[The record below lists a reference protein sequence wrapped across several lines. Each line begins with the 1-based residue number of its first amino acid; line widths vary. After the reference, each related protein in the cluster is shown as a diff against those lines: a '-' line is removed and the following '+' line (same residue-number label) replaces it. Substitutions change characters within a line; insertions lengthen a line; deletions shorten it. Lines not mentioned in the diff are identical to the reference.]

1 MTLQRNDITKIL
13 NAFITL
19 MNAAQECIFH
29 SKSMKVQGLEF
40 VDELYIRARTGKM
53 SYLGSPVLVVA
64 TISVKTPGKGFFR
77 QLLSELKEAA
87 ETNNYILK
95 IENVINTEL
104 REFLIREGFS
114 FPGERWMCGSGYWA
128 PSSLRHND
136 RLSTLPV

>member
-29 SKSMKVQGLEF
+29 SKSMKVQGLEL

>member
-1 MTLQRNDITKIL
+1 M
-13 NAFITL
+13 
-19 MNAAQECIFH
+19 FH
-29 SKSMKVQGLEF
+29 SKSMKVQGLQL

-53 SYLGSPVLVVA
+53 SYLGSSVLVVA

-77 QLLSELKEAA
+77 QLLSKLKEAA

-95 IENVINTEL
+95 VENVISTEL

-128 PSSLRHND
+128 PSSLRLND
-136 RLSTLPV
+136 QLSTLPV

>member
-1 MTLQRNDITKIL
+1 
-13 NAFITL
+13 
-19 MNAAQECIFH
+19 
-29 SKSMKVQGLEF
+29 MKVQGLQL

-53 SYLGSPVLVVA
+53 SYLGSSVLVVA

-77 QLLSELKEAA
+77 QLLSKLKEAA

-95 IENVINTEL
+95 VENVISTEL

-128 PSSLRHND
+128 PSSLRLND
-136 RLSTLPV
+136 QLSTLPV

>member
-19 MNAAQECIFH
+19 MNAAEECIFH
-29 SKSMKVQGLEF
+29 SKSMKVQGLEL

-95 IENVINTEL
+95 VENVINTEL